1 MAINNHR
8 IVTGTQGGALGITNV
23 GTGAD
28 VTWSGAVTT
37 YPTFAS
43 SGLCYATAD
52 DTTEINLAASNAAR
66 GTYYAWGT
74 QGDDARP
81 EWATSPGYFELAVG
95 VTGQFVQ
102 FIGKTILN
110 ALTSGQQDGLEVTFG
125 LGLAVGASF
134 VAGSV
139 PAIVDA
145 GITTRIMCSDDV
157 GGAGT
162 TGFIV
167 GWSTRNAQ
175 GFHPSWG
182 VDLVGL
188 TPGTENRSAIVAG
201 NGTTHP
207 YNILP
212 YGKFAKIRLHWDRSA
227 TATSN
232 DGVVRVF
239 VNDVLVQ
246 TMTGA
251 DLWVATQNYLSRI
264 CGIGSQYSAAIGGTK
279 IRYCGPIMVRTVPVA
294 DIQADLNP
302 PWSIQRTRGHDLQ
315 RWYAAMFANNASAG
329 TYGAPWSISGT
340 ATLPVV
346 GYNYSSG
353 GVMPGR
359 SRFVIA
365 GTAAQ
370 TFLLTLEKDI
380 WDGTAASD
388 PRGNDGRVWLSFT
401 DLYHGNNSDVTVV
414 VPDLAG
420 TVHTIQLKA
429 STNSLVVDGVTL
441 ATGLDTSTRF
451 QLALGMKA
459 GSTCVVLYDITSTN
473 FHGESLRVYNVANTW
488 TAAGLGKA
496 SIAGTFAGS
505 TSAEVG
511 GLGVYRRLL
520 ALYVDSFVS
529 ESPTNTMPSGA
540 LSPKLHGFGSNSGA
554 VLPCAQDITVPDCYD
569 PIPYSG
575 GGFSNMSIALMFARS
590 GNRLSQ
596 FDTHMRTEA
605 EKIPGFH
612 GLLFAGVVND
622 VTQSHATLAD
632 AISNAATIETRMLD
646 WMSMHAT
653 SGGTTIVVDPP
664 DVEAGSMTGSW
675 TTYSMQVPGMVADRL
690 AKSIPEQSFAAT
702 VTHCRIRPLYH
713 TADSII
719 SSDGIHGS
727 GSTAWGVQK
736 MVYLMHLSKAIQVAQ
751 SGTNADGTVERARRP
766 VRRALGH
773 QSVGGY

>member
-1 MAINNHR
+1 MAITDHR
-8 IVTGTQGGALGITNV
+8 IVTGTQGAGNV
-23 GTGAD
+23 GSGAD
-28 VTWSGAVTT
+28 ITWSGAVTT
-37 YPTFAS
+37 YPTLAS
-43 SGLCYATAD
+43 VGLYYATAD
-52 DTTEINLAASNAAR
+52 GKTEVNLAASNAAR
-66 GTYYAWGT
+66 GTYYAWNT
-74 QGDDARP
+74 QGDDAQP
-81 EWATSPGYFELAVG
+81 EWATSPGYIELPVG
-95 VTGQFVQ
+95 ATSAFVQ
-102 FIGKTILN
+102 FVSATVLT

-125 LGLAVGASF
+125 LGLALGASF

-139 PAIVDA
+139 PAAEYA
-145 GITTRIMCSDDV
+145 GITTRIMCSEDV

-188 TPGTENRSAIVAG
+188 TPGTENRSGVVAG

-212 YGKFAKIRLHWDRSA
+212 YGKFAKIRLHWDRA
-227 TATSN
+227 TNGTAN

-239 VNDVLVQ
+239 VNDVLIQ

-251 DLWVATQNYLSRI
+251 DLWVTTQSYLSRL

-279 IRYCGPIMVRTVPVA
+279 IRYCGPVMVRSVPVA
-294 DIQADLNP
+294 DLQADLSP
-302 PWSIQRTRGHDLQ
+302 PWSIQQTRGHDLQ
-315 RWYAAMFANNASAG
+315 RWYAGMFANNASAG

-346 GYNYSSG
+346 GTNYSSG
-353 GVMPGR
+353 GVYPGR

-365 GTAAQ
+365 GIAAQ
-370 TFLLTLEKDI
+370 TFLLMLEKDV
-380 WDGTAASD
+380 WDGTSGSD
-388 PRGNDGRVWLSFT
+388 PRGTDGRVWLSFT
-401 DLYHGNNSDVTVV
+401 DLYHGNNSDITVV
-414 VPDLAG
+414 VPDLSG
-420 TVHTIQLKA
+420 TIHTIQLKA
-429 STNSLVVDGVTL
+429 STNTLVVDGVTL

-451 QLALGMKA
+451 QLMLGMNA
-459 GSTCVVLYDITSTN
+459 GSTCVILYDVTSTN
-473 FHGESLRVYNVANTW
+473 FHAESLRVYNVANTW
-488 TAAGLGKA
+488 TAAGLGKV

-529 ESPTNTMPSGA
+529 ESPPAPT
-540 LSPKLHGFGSNSGA
+540 PKLHGFGSNSGA
-554 VLPCAQDITVPDCYD
+554 VLPCAQDITVPECYD
-569 PIPYSG
+569 PVPYSG
-575 GGFSNMSIALMFARS
+575 GGFSGMSIALMFARS

-596 FDTHMRTEA
+596 FNTYMKTEA

-622 VTQSHATLAD
+622 VTQNHATLA
-632 AISNAATIETRMLD
+632 AAVSNAATIETRMLD
-646 WMSMHAT
+646 WMEMHAS

-664 DVEAGSMTGSW
+664 NVEAGSMTGSW

-690 AKSIPEQSFAAT
+690 AKSIPEQQFADT

-719 SSDGIHGS
+719 SGDGIHGS
-727 GSTAWGVQK
+727 GSTAWGVQR
-736 MVYLMHLSKAIQVAQ
+736 MVYLMHLAKAIQVAQ
-751 SGTNADGTVERARRP
+751 SGTNADGTVKRSNRP
-766 VRRALGH
+766 VRRAIGH
-773 QSVGGY
+773 QVPGGY